1 MEQSLTR
8 CMRCEAPIPFLPG
21 AGSRTCPFCGAVNL
35 VREQLIAAPPIELK
49 IDEVFRQYQN
59 GHLQAALELAN
70 RLSDAITDN
79 FRLSFYKASILLDLG
94 RSEDA
99 IYALIDLSGVEA
111 AAPLRADAQAKLAEG
126 LLQTSRIDEGI
137 QAANRSL
144 ELLDGHPTG
153 CLYLARGLLL
163 TGELNEALKITQDTL
178 GRLDRPWRI
187 TFPPKRHALLLLQAE
202 LHSRLENHAEAG
214 STLEDLLI
222 NDSEAPLAV
231 VRHAVKLLSCN
242 YQDHALSHTA
252 ALDLL
257 RLGAMLDPENRAGL
271 LDGLRAATERA
282 GGSFSEELEAF
293 KMAREEL
300 MAEIRSALAQSD
312 AKQALK
318 PAQIS
323 ADLDLTL
330 LGPDPDG
337 RTDLLERSAE
347 RLQLAVFD
355 RGTLYPLR
363 TIEDFRRWVVAWR
376 LRDRVI
382 QLKQN
387 KVDLH
392 RILQLKQ
399 VRDQAKS
406 TAPQRKARPRPSVR
420 KGRSWL
426 SWLLCMLGASVL
438 FAGLF
443 LYLAGE
449 RYLDQFQGNLVK
461 VACVGEHD
469 RPPCS
474 LHVATG
480 EKGRKRYRAR
490 HLKEGWLAKRLANWL
505 DGHIQAD
512 GTLIYSLAL
521 PWTDMDPSDFR
532 PCIGKPIAKMR
543 FTLRPFCNLDD

>member
-1 MEQSLTR
+1 
-8 CMRCEAPIPFLPG
+8 
-21 AGSRTCPFCGAVNL
+21 L

-49 IDEVFRQYQN
+49 VDEVFRQYQN

-79 FRLSFYKASILLDLG
+79 FRLSFYKASILLDLD

-99 IYALIDLSGVEA
+99 IYALIDLSGAEA

-126 LLQTSRIDEGI
+126 LLQASRIDEGI
-137 QAANRSL
+137 QAAKRSL

-153 CLYLARGLLL
+153 CLHLARGLMES
-163 TGELNEALKITQDTL
+163 GELKEALKVTQDTL
-178 GRLDRPWRI
+178 GLLDRPLRI

-202 LHSRLENHAEAG
+202 LYSRLENHDKAG
-214 STLEDLLI
+214 TTLENLLT
-222 NDSEAPLAV
+222 NDSEAPLPV
-231 VRHAVKLLSCN
+231 VRHAVKLLSRN
-242 YQDHALSHTA
+242 YLDHALSHTA
-252 ALDLL
+252 ALELL

-282 GGSFSEELEAF
+282 GGSFSEELETF

-318 PAQIS
+318 PALIS

-337 RTDLLERSAE
+337 RIDLLERSAE

-376 LRDRVI
+376 LRDRVV
-382 QLKQN
+382 QLQQN
-387 KVDLH
+387 KVEIH
-392 RILQLKQ
+392 RILQLKE
-399 VRDQAKS
+399 VRDLAQS
-406 TAPQRKARPRPSVR
+406 TEIKPKARPLLTNR
-420 KGRSWL
+420 KRRRWL
-426 SWLLCMLGASVL
+426 TWLLCVLGAAIL

-449 RYLDQFQGNLVK
+449 RYLDHFQGNLVK
-461 VACVGEHD
+461 IACVGEDD

-490 HLKEGWLAKRLANWL
+490 HLKEGWLSKRLATWL
-505 DGHIQAD
+505 DGHVQAD
-512 GTLIYSLAL
+512 GTLEYALAL
-521 PWTDMDPSDFR
+521 PWADMDPKDFR
-532 PCIGKPIAKMR
+532 PCIGKSIAKMR